1 MTEALLAAIA
11 NLATVE
17 HLLHLAMGVMLGLAI
32 GAFPGLGGIAGLAIM
47 MPFLYGMD
55 TVSALATLVGLVA
68 VIPTSDTFT
77 SVLMGIPGS
86 SASQATVLDGFPL
99 SQQGH
104 AARALAAAFTASLMG
119 GIVGAVILT
128 LFVQVARPLI
138 LTFGSAELFM
148 LALLGLSMVG
158 VLSGASL
165 IKGLAACGLGLIV
178 GSIGGAPA
186 TGEFRMTFGIDYL
199 YDGLPLVIVGIGLFA
214 FPEITELLRRNR
226 PIAAGRM
233 LAADWFEGIR
243 DVFRHWLLCL
253 RCAGLGTLIGAIP
266 GLGGTV
272 VDWIAYGHVVQTA
285 KDKSRFGKGDIR
297 GVLAPESAN
306 NAKEGGGLV
315 PTLLFGIPGSG
326 AMAVFLGGMV
336 LLGIEA
342 GPAMVSSDLDLTYTI
357 IWSLALANVLGAGSC
372 MLLARPIARLT
383 TIPFNLLAPFMIVVV
398 SFAAYQAT
406 RQFMDLVA
414 LLAVGVLGVL
424 LRRFGWSRPAF
435 LIGFVLAPQAE
446 GYLNLAVQ
454 FYGWG
459 MLVRPGVVVIL
470 AITAVSVWLGARGQG
485 GRARRG
491 VSADVE
497 SSSAEAPLAAT
508 ADRSRQSSPAGNV
521 VPQLAFV
528 GGAIAMLLYAVW
540 SSLRLSPLGRIFP
553 LSVAVATLVLCV
565 ALVIALRVRP
575 AANPANVDLEYAAKD
590 GKGNH
595 PSDTQ
600 AGAIWASSGT
610 WRSAGWFGVLVAA
623 VGVLGFLPGALVFFL
638 TFLRRKAQRSWGL
651 TLALTACVIV
661 ALAAVANL
669 LLVEL
674 PGGLIAEYVDQPWL
688 TGQLR

>member
-1 MTEALLAAIA
+1 MSEALLTALA
-11 NLATVE
+11 NLATFE
-17 HLLHLAMGVMLGLAI
+17 HLFHLALGVMLGLAV

-99 SQQGH
+99 SQQGR
-104 AARALAAAFTASLMG
+104 AARALAAAFTASLVG
-119 GIVGAVILT
+119 GIVGAAILT
-128 LFVQVARPLI
+128 GFVQVARPLI

-226 PIAAGRM
+226 PIAASRM
-233 LAADWFEGIR
+233 PAADWFEGIR
-243 DVFRHWLLCL
+243 DVFRNWFLCL

-336 LLGIEA
+336 LIGIEA

-459 MLVRPGVVVIL
+459 MLVRPGVLDHSCHHGHFRMARSAWPGNQGSRRPTGGGWVAEKPAGSKCCPATRVCRRGDCDFAVCGVEQSEAFAAGADISAKRGSGDVGVVCCAYRCAEGEAVYQSGQCRPRVPSRRCQRRPPVRCRSRRRSSRRWYVAKRRLVRRAGRGGRRAGLSPGRPPLLPDIL
-470 AITAVSVWLGARGQG
+470 ATQGTAFLGLDTHADSLRNRGPG
-485 GRARRG
+485 DRRQ
-491 VSADVE
+491 
-497 SSSAEAPLAAT
+497 P
-508 ADRSRQSSPAGNV
+508 PAGGT
-521 VPQLAFV
+521 PRRADC
-528 GGAIAMLLYAVW
+528 
-540 SSLRLSPLGRIFP
+540 RIH
-553 LSVAVATLVLCV
+553 
-565 ALVIALRVRP
+565 RP
-575 AANPANVDLEYAAKD
+575 
-590 GKGNH
+590 
-595 PSDTQ
+595 
-600 AGAIWASSGT
+600 
-610 WRSAGWFGVLVAA
+610 
-623 VGVLGFLPGALVFFL
+623 
-638 TFLRRKAQRSWGL
+638 
-651 TLALTACVIV
+651 TLAD
-661 ALAAVANL
+661 
-669 LLVEL
+669 
-674 PGGLIAEYVDQPWL
+674 G
-688 TGQLR
+688 TGAMM

>member
-1 MTEALLAAIA
+1 MTEALLTALA
-11 NLATVE
+11 NLATFE
-17 HLLHLAMGVMLGLAI
+17 HLFHLALGVMLGLAV

-55 TVSALATLVGLVA
+55 TVSALAMLVGMVA

-104 AARALAAAFTASLMG
+104 AARALSAAFTASLMG

-128 LFVQVARPLI
+128 LFVQIARPLI

-199 YDGLPLVIVGIGLFA
+199 YDGLPLVIMGIGLFA

-226 PIAAGRM
+226 AISSSRM
-233 LAADWFEGIR
+233 LASDWFEGIR
-243 DVFRHWLLCL
+243 DVFRHWFLCL

-454 FYGWG
+454 FYGWE
-459 MLVRPGVVVIL
+459 MLARPGVVVIL
-470 AITAVSVWLGARGQG
+470 GITVVSVWLGARGQG
-485 GRARRG
+485 GRAQG
-491 VSADVE
+491 AQAGADG
-497 SSSAEAPLAAT
+497 SG
-508 ADRSRQSSPAGNV
+508 RSVPAGNV
-521 VPQLAFV
+521 GPQLAFV

-553 LSVAVATLVLCV
+553 LSVAVATLVFCV
-565 ALVIALRVRP
+565 VLVVVLRVRP
-575 AANPANVDLEYAAKD
+575 AVSPANVDLEWGAEAAK
-590 GKGNH
+590 GGH
-595 PSDTQ
+595 QSATE
-600 AGAIWASSGT
+600 AGAGEGGGGT

-623 VGVLGFLPGALVFFL
+623 VGVVGFLPGALVFFMA
-638 TFLRRKAQRSWGL
+638 FLRRKAEQSWGL
-651 TLALTACVIV
+651 TLLLTACVIV

-674 PGGLIAEYVDQPWL
+674 PGGLIALYVDHPWL
-688 TGQLR
+688 TGQVR

>member
-1 MTEALLAAIA
+1 MSEALLTALA
-11 NLATVE
+11 NLTTLD
-17 HLLHLAMGVMLGLAI
+17 HLLHLALGVMLGLAI

-55 TVSALATLVGLVA
+55 TVSALAMLVGLVA

-104 AARALAAAFTASLMG
+104 AARALSAAFTASLMG

-128 LFVQVARPLI
+128 LFVQIARPLI

-165 IKGLAACGLGLIV
+165 LKGLAACGLGLIV
-178 GSIGGAPA
+178 GSIGDAPA
-186 TGEFRMTFGIDYL
+186 TGEFRMTLGIDYL

-226 PIAAGRM
+226 AIASAKLLAG
-233 LAADWFEGIR
+233 DWLEGIR
-243 DVFRHWLLCL
+243 DVFRHWFLCL
-253 RCAGLGTLIGAIP
+253 RCAGIGTLIGAIP

-342 GPAMVSSDLDLTYTI
+342 GPAMVSTDLDLTYTI

-398 SFAAYQAT
+398 SFAAFQAT

-454 FYGWG
+454 FYGWD
-459 MLVRPGVVVIL
+459 MFARPGVVIIL
-470 AITAVSVWLGARGQG
+470 AVTLVSVALGARGHG
-485 GRARRG
+485 ARAR
-491 VSADVE
+491 VVA
-497 SSSAEAPLAAT
+497 
-508 ADRSRQSSPAGNV
+508 AGN
-521 VPQLAFV
+521 
-528 GGAIAMLLYAVW
+528 
-540 SSLRLSPLGRIFP
+540 RR
-553 LSVAVATLVLCV
+553 T
-565 ALVIALRVRP
+565 
-575 AANPANVDLEYAAKD
+575 AN
-590 GKGNH
+590 
-595 PSDTQ
+595 
-600 AGAIWASSGT
+600 
-610 WRSAGWFGVLVAA
+610 
-623 VGVLGFLPGALVFFL
+623 
-638 TFLRRKAQRSWGL
+638 RRTAQR
-651 TLALTACVIV
+651 
-661 ALAAVANL
+661 
-669 LLVEL
+669 
-674 PGGLIAEYVDQPWL
+674 L
-688 TGQLR
+688 TGP